1 MKKLIILLLFI
12 LCGWTGARSQ
22 TLQWIYKGEPVKAG
36 QEITVTEYDPV
47 MGQMRLELGLR
58 NTGPTDLEVVVGKED
73 KKLVGGAEVQL
84 CVGVN
89 CYPATAATSEPFPL
103 AAGETNETFH
113 ANYVFPAEPIYG
125 TSTTLFTLSS
135 GHETTSVTVHFDY
148 SVPTSTAAIAT
159 PEAYSVRQSGRR
171 LYIRNESGSPL
182 RAQVSNIHGREQFV
196 RLLPHGAEAWTPVLE
211 RGLYII
217 AFYREG
223 RLLDAQKLIV
233 R

>member
-1 MKKLIILLLFI
+1 MKKLITLLVFT

-47 MGQMRLELGLR
+47 MGQMLLELGIR

-73 KKLVGGAEVQL
+73 KSLVGGAEVQL

-89 CYPATAATSEPFPL
+89 CYPATALKSEPFPL

-113 ANYVFPAEPIYG
+113 ANYVFPDEPVYG
-125 TSTTLFTLSS
+125 TSTTVFTLSS
-135 GHETTSVTVHFDY
+135 GQETTSVTVHFDY
-148 SVPTSTAAIAT
+148 SVPTSTAEIAT
-159 PEAYSVRQSGRR
+159 PKTYSVRQSGRS
-171 LYIRNESGSPL
+171 LCIRNESGRAV
-182 RAQVSNIHGREQFV
+182 RAQVSNIHGREECV
-196 RLLPHGAEAWTPVLE
+196 RLLSPGNEAWTSPLE
-211 RGLYII
+211 RGLYIV